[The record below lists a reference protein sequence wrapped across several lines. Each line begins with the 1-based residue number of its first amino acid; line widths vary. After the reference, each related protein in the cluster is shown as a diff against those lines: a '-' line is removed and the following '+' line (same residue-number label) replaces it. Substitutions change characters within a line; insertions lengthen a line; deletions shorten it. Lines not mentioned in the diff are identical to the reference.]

1 MAGWAIFEPELK
13 EIGKF
18 YKSRL
23 RARLAEPLV
32 NFVRSSRLDWHDIA
46 PNPPFDYAVVHL
58 WSTGA
63 RTPNVKHLAEI
74 KRLNNLSD
82 ADLPI
87 LDQATVEIR
96 AKADTIIWIRNRW
109 FAAPGEAVK
118 DITPHQ
124 VRALDIV
131 SKLVYAQVN
140 RERVADWVG
149 VLEAIRASVPRAEVW
164 THADLTKL
172 REEWLP
178 AHGGFGDAV
187 IEGFIPHEH

>member
-13 EIGKF
+13 EIGK
-18 YKSRL
+18 YCKSRL

-32 NFVRSSRLDWHDIA
+32 NFVRSGRLDWHDIA

-63 RTPNVKHLAEI
+63 RTPNHKHIAEI
-74 KRLNNLSD
+74 KRRNNLSD
-82 ADLPI
+82 SDLPI
-87 LDQATVEIR
+87 LDQATLEIR

-140 RERVADWVG
+140 RERVADWVV

-172 REEWLP
+172 RDEWLP
-178 AHGGFGDAV
+178 AHAAYEDAV

>member
-1 MAGWAIFEPELK
+1 MAGWSIFEPELK

-18 YKSRL
+18 CKSRL

-32 NFVRSSRLDWHDIA
+32 NYVRSNRLEWHEIA

-63 RTPNVKHLAEI
+63 RTPNREHLAEI
-74 KRLNNLSD
+74 KRLNNLYD

-87 LDQATVEIR
+87 PDKATVGIR

-109 FAAPGEAVK
+109 FAAPGEGVK
-118 DITPHQ
+118 EITPHQ

-131 SKLVYAQVN
+131 SNLVYAQVN

-149 VLEAIRASVPRAEVW
+149 ILEAIRASVPRAEVW

-178 AHGGFGDAV
+178 AHGGFEDAV
-187 IEGFIPHEH
+187 IEGFIPHEY

>member
-18 YKSRL
+18 HKSRL

-32 NFVRSSRLDWHDIA
+32 NFVRSGRLDWHDIA

-63 RTPNVKHLAEI
+63 RAPNREHLAEI

-87 LDQATVEIR
+87 PDKATVGIR

-109 FAAPGEAVK
+109 FAAPGEAIK

-131 SKLVYAQVN
+131 SKLAYAQVH

-149 VLEAIRASVPRAEVW
+149 ILEAIRASVPRAEVW

-172 REEWLP
+172 CEDWLP
-178 AHGGFGDAV
+178 AHGGFEDAV
-187 IEGFIPHEH
+187 IEGLIPHEH